1 MDEAISLSVGD
12 DVMALG
18 GARGTITDMREM
30 SNGES
35 VYGVRDSNG
44 AVRFYTA
51 TGLKRFI

>member
-18 GARGTITDMREM
+18 GARGTITDIREM